1 MLPHDPLVEAAR
13 IAALAAI
20 RRCPAPGTDIAKATA
35 LGTRSIHPYEEEKTV
50 FDVFQ
55 RTLETLLGRRLNQAE
70 VFRFLM
76 GCVLRH
82 QNEIFDE
89 ARRTSVSPLVLEKAA

>member
-13 IAALAAI
+13 VSALAAI
-20 RRCPAPGTDIAKATA
+20 RRCPEPRSDIAKATA
-35 LGTRSIHPYEEEKTV
+35 LGARSIHPFEDEKIV

-70 VFRFLM
+70 AFRFLM
-76 GCVLRH
+76 GCALRH
-82 QNEIFDE
+82 QEEIFEE
-89 ARRTSVSPLVLEKAA
+89 ARRSSTSRPILEKAA